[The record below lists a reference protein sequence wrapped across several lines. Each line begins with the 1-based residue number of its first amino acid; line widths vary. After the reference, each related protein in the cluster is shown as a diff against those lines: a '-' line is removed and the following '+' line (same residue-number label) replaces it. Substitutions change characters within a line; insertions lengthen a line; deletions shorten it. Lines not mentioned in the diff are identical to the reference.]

1 MHRGDGEETQHTTKT
16 QHTTE
21 PPDHHVE
28 SLARH
33 AWRLRLRP
41 HSGRRHQLRIHMA
54 SLGAPIARDSLYGGE
69 RLESVESRAE
79 SDESRVGTNESAAGG
94 VLSDRHRSLHLH
106 AAELAFSHPSSSE
119 RLSFRSEPPFRVEDV

>member
-1 MHRGDGEETQHTTKT
+1 
-16 QHTTE
+16 
-21 PPDHHVE
+21 
-28 SLARH
+28 
-33 AWRLRLRP
+33 
-41 HSGRRHQLRIHMA
+41 MA

-69 RLESVESRAE
+69 RLESVESRAESVESRAE